1 MSLNNIPDEHI
12 LVGIVSGVRGLKGE
26 LKIRSFSDV
35 NDRFNVGNSIY
46 INGQNYQIISNSNS
60 SKGITVRL
68 EGINNRE
75 IAENLIG
82 KNLTIKHLDFKL
94 DSGMY
99 FHHQLIG
106 INVYDIHED
115 FLGEIVEIIETGSN
129 DVYVIHLQNFT
140 DILIPA
146 LSEYIKSVDLL
157 KNRMIIDLNDS
168 LNTRM

>member
-1 MSLNNIPDEHI
+1 
-12 LVGIVSGVRGLKGE
+12 
-26 LKIRSFSDV
+26 
-35 NDRFNVGNSIY
+35 
-46 INGQNYQIISNSNS
+46 
-60 SKGITVRL
+60 
-68 EGINNRE
+68 
-75 IAENLIG
+75 
-82 KNLTIKHLDFKL
+82 
-94 DSGMY
+94 MY

-129 DVYVIHLQNFT
+129 DVYVIYLQNLT